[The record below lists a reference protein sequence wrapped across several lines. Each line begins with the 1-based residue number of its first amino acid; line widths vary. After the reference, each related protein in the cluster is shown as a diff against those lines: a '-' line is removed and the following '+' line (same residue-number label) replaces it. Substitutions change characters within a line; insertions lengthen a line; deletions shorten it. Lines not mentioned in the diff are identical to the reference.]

1 MRAAGAASRIVAV
14 GLALA
19 ASAGSAHASGGLEPY
34 QLVRSL
40 QLVQDRM
47 ADGDHAALPM
57 QRKILEMIDARLRES
72 SPPELSE
79 GRNFR
84 ALMIYAMSG
93 GNPGT
98 VSKVVSGLILEKRE
112 ARIGAGLVQYTKGD
126 LARASAALKEIE
138 PADVPDDIGSV
149 LALVKGTLLVNHEP
163 ERSLKYFDYARL
175 TGPGTL
181 IEEAALRR
189 TLPVAVIVGDPA
201 RLVRNSEQYV
211 RRFLRSP
218 YASQFAD
225 AFIAGVVALHDK
237 VDLDEIAAIIA
248 GMTPEQGKVIYLR
261 IARQAAIER
270 LSELLAF
277 ARKGLEAHM
286 AGAADSD
293 PRAALYAALAAVTSE
308 DIGDMRRRLDTI
320 DPTQLSASDR
330 ALLDAA
336 KGIVEEVMAAPPT
349 SSIAP
354 EEESAEQA
362 AALLP
367 AAAPPAAH
375 DAAPAP
381 AVAEP
386 AAPVAEARPAA
397 GTGQAPAAGSRVEAS
412 APPLTQPD
420 PSQEFIDNTRRRLE
434 AVDKLL
440 QETGS

>member
-1 MRAAGAASRIVAV
+1 MRAACAASRTAA
-14 GLALA
+14 LALA
-19 ASAGSAHASGGLEPY
+19 LATAAAPARAAGGLEPY

-47 ADGDHAALPM
+47 AGGDHAALPM
-57 QRKILEMIDARLRES
+57 QRKILEMIDARLLES
-72 SPPELSE
+72 EPEELSE

-98 VSKVVSGLILEKRE
+98 IEKVVSSLILDDEY
-112 ARIGAGLVQYTKGD
+112 ARLGAGLIQYTKGEH
-126 LARASAALKEIE
+126 ARASAALKEIE
-138 PADVPDDIGSV
+138 PADVPDDLGSV
-149 LALVKGTLLVNHEP
+149 LALVKGTLLINHEP

-175 TGPGTL
+175 SGPGTL

-189 TLPVAVIVGDPA
+189 ALPLAVEVKDPA
-201 RLVRNSEQYV
+201 RFVRNSEQYV

-225 AFIAGVVALHDK
+225 AFIAGVVGLHDAI
-237 VDLDEIAAIIA
+237 DLQQVVTIIA

-270 LSELLAF
+270 MSSLLAF
-277 ARKGLEAHM
+277 ARKGLETYM
-286 AGAADSD
+286 TGAAEDD

-308 DIGDMRRRLDTI
+308 DIVDVREQLDKI
-320 DPTQLSASDR
+320 DRSQLSASDR

-336 KGIVEEVMAAPPT
+336 RGIVEEVMAVPRT

-354 EEESAEQA
+354 QEA
-362 AALLP
+362 AAEEAVTALP
-367 AAAPPAAH
+367 VSGPLAGGHATASA
-375 DAAPAP
+375 DAEAEKATVHPEASTS
-381 AVAEP
+381 ADAEP
-386 AAPVAEARPAA
+386 AKTAAE
-397 GTGQAPAAGSRVEAS
+397 
-412 APPLTQPD
+412 PLAQPD
-420 PSQEFIDNTRRRLE
+420 PSQDFINDTRRRLE